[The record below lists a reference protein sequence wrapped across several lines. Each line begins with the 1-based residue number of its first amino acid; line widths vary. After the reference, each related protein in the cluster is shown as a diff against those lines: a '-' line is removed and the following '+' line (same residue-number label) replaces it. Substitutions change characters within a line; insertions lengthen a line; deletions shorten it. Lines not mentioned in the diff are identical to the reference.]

1 MMQDMN
7 EVVLLQKLNA
17 LTDAWKALQL
27 SMERNP
33 DIPLQWSIEEN
44 ILFLDGVW
52 VCPVKFVSL
61 EKLSDHDPYMDEVC
75 MSIALQNGD
84 LDIIVIQE
92 FGEYV
97 IHAIERHIPRS
108 TTF

>member
-1 MMQDMN
+1 MG
-7 EVVLLQKLNA
+7 
-17 LTDAWKALQL
+17 
-27 SMERNP
+27 RNP
-33 DIPLQWSIEEN
+33 DIPLRWSVEDS

-61 EKLSDHDPYMDEVC
+61 EKLSNHDPYMDEVC

-84 LDIIVIQE
+84 VDIIVVQE

-108 TTF
+108 TTG

>member
-1 MMQDMN
+1 MHDMN
-7 EVVLLQKLNA
+7 ETVLLQKLNA

-27 SMERNP
+27 SMGRNP
-33 DIPLQWSIEEN
+33 DIPLRWSVEDR
-44 ILFLDGVW
+44 ILFLDRVW
-52 VCPVKFVSL
+52 ICPVKFVSL
-61 EKLSDHDPYMDEVC
+61 EKLNNHALYMDEVC

-108 TTF
+108 TAY